1 MELAAECCREILHH
15 VNQAVRDMEDLLV
28 SRGMAPPGTGHGG
41 ESACTCVQESAFG
54 VFLSGG
60 LLEVTLESQLV
71 PRELALFHC
80 LPILLGVAEGQPR
93 AWFSSL

>member
-1 MELAAECCREILHH
+1 MVGKVHAP
-15 VNQAVRDMEDLLV
+15 V
-28 SRGMAPPGTGHGG
+28 SR
-41 ESACTCVQESAFG
+41 SQLAFG

-60 LLEVTLESQLV
+60 LLEVTLGSQLV
-71 PRELALFHC
+71 PWELALFHC